1 MTLSP
6 FSTTWRPDVARKLN
20 ELEDALDGATAVSY
34 ESQTLTE
41 PQKAQARDN
50 IGVPQ
55 AIGDAVSGNMAGRAY
70 PRRADGQAINF
81 NGSGVEAGSPPAI
94 VGGGWGGNFNN
105 FYFYNTTSLAVGWAN
120 GATYADHLG
129 PGGWTLATVQNQLNW
144 RLTDTRFSGYTAG
157 ALDVRSNV
165 DVGISVGVS
174 GYVITGVSKSANHMT
189 FQLRQPQIHIP
200 NVGWRALG
208 GW

>member
-6 FSTTWRPDVARKLN
+6 FSSTWRPDVAERLATLSN
-20 ELEDALDGATAVSY
+20 EFATAVSY
-34 ESQTLTE
+34 GPQTLTE

-55 AIGDAVSGNMAGRAY
+55 AIGDAVSGNMSGRAY
-70 PRRADGQAINF
+70 PRKSDGGEINF
-81 NGSGVEAGSPPAI
+81 IWSGKAYTPQYLWGSDEPGIEAYPHPPSSI
-94 VGGGWGGNFNN
+94 
-105 FYFYNTTSLAVGWAN
+105 TVGWAH
-120 GATYADHLG
+120 GAGYADQLG
-129 PGGWTLATVQNQLNW
+129 PGGWTLATVQDQLNW
-144 RLTDTRFSGYTAG
+144 RLTDSRFAGYTAG

-165 DVGISVGVS
+165 DVGISVGVN